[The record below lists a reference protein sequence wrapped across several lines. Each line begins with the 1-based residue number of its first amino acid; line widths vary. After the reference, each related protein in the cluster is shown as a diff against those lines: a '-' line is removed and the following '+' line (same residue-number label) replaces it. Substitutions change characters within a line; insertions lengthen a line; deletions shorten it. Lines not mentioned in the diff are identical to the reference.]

1 MSISL
6 NGVTKHFG
14 RDLVLDNVTDEVPQG
29 SLTALL
35 GPSGSGKSTLLR
47 IIAGLETLDSGFIEL
62 DGRNV
67 TNVPARDRH
76 IGFCFQDYAPF
87 RQMTVF
93 DNVAYGLKV
102 QRVPKAQMRQEVDD
116 LLSLVRL
123 EAFADRYPRQLS
135 GGQRQRMALARA
147 LAIKP
152 DVLLLDEPF
161 AALDAQVRGEL
172 RGWVR
177 SLQRELGVTTILVTH
192 DQAEAMEIAD
202 RLVILNEGRIE
213 QVGTP
218 DSMYDKP
225 ANNFVQG
232 FLGPITTLNGVAFRP
247 HDIELCAPGE
257 GVAATVTDIIRLG
270 FEVRVVVNDDEGNP
284 SWVQLTHDEAQR
296 LDLFVGE
303 NVSLRSRRAIAA
315 DEGAVLLRGVFD
327 VTSDQEEQAPLVE
340 GSSR

>member
-1 MSISL
+1 
-6 NGVTKHFG
+6 
-14 RDLVLDNVTDEVPQG
+14 
-29 SLTALL
+29 
-35 GPSGSGKSTLLR
+35 
-47 IIAGLETLDSGFIEL
+47 
-62 DGRNV
+62 
-67 TNVPARDRH
+67 
-76 IGFCFQDYAPF
+76 
-87 RQMTVF
+87 
-93 DNVAYGLKV
+93 
-102 QRVPKAQMRQEVDD
+102 
-116 LLSLVRL
+116 
-123 EAFADRYPRQLS
+123 
-135 GGQRQRMALARA
+135 
-147 LAIKP
+147 
-152 DVLLLDEPF
+152 
-161 AALDAQVRGEL
+161 
-172 RGWVR
+172 
-177 SLQRELGVTTILVTH
+177 LVTH

-270 FEVRVVVNDDEGNP
+270 FEVRVVVNDDEGNL

>member
-47 IIAGLETLDSGFIEL
+47 IIAGLETLDRGYIEL

-172 RGWVR
+172 RAWVR
-177 SLQRELGVTTILVTH
+177 SLQRELGITTILVTH